1 MTEARTSYPLAV
13 IGAGPAGLAAAVTA
27 ARGGCEV
34 LLVDAGTR
42 PGGQFW
48 RHGAEGSASARGE
61 GHHDWRTFTRLR
73 DELERLRAVGT
84 ITYLPGTHVW
94 MVRPDGTGGFL
105 LHTVP
110 SSDAAAARTPGGD
123 PDGDLH
129 ACAQLAVCAGAY
141 DRQLPIP
148 GWDLPGVMAAG
159 GIQAFV
165 KTNGFA
171 PGSRAVVGG
180 TGPFLLPVAA
190 GLAHAGTR
198 VAAVCE
204 ANSPTRW
211 LPHAHRAVRAPEKGL
226 EGAGYAATFARHRI
240 PYRLRTRV
248 VRALGE
254 DHLEAVVTARVDA
267 RGAVVVGSER
277 TVECDLLGL
286 GWGFTP
292 LLELPIS
299 LGATTHVDV
308 DGSLV
313 VDADEAGRTSVPGLW
328 SAGETTGV
336 GGASLAVAEGE
347 VLGGAVAAA
356 TPSAARPE
364 PARPEP
370 ALRRRTTRLRA
381 FATGMHQAYPVPEA
395 WQDTVEQDTL
405 VCRCEEVTAGQIR
418 QAGPELGAQDVRS
431 AKSFTRAGMGW
442 CQGRECA
449 FAVSCMTSA
458 DPARPDPEAL
468 RAGNR
473 RPMSSPVRL
482 GALTA
487 LDTPDSSERKDPS

>member
-1 MTEARTSYPLAV
+1 MTENTAPFPLAV

-27 ARGGCEV
+27 ARAGGRV
-34 LLVDAGTR
+34 LLVDAGVR

-48 RHGAEGSASARGE
+48 RHGGSGSASARGE
-61 GHHDWRTFTRLR
+61 GHHDWRTFTRLQDAL
-73 DELERLRAVGT
+73 DELRKAGRV
-84 ITYLPGTHVW
+84 TYLPGTHVW
-94 MVRPDGTGGFL
+94 MVRPGPAGGFL
-105 LHTVP
+105 LYTVP
-110 SSDAAAARTPGGD
+110 TADASAARSAGGD
-123 PDGDLH
+123 LGSVVH
-129 ACAQLAVCAGAY
+129 TCTQLAICAGAY

-159 GIQAFV
+159 GIQAFI

-171 PGSRAVVGG
+171 PGTRAVVGG
-180 TGPFLLPVAA
+180 TGPFLMPVAA
-190 GLAHAGTR
+190 GLAHAGAQ

-211 LPHAHRAVRAPEKGL
+211 LPYAHRAIRAPEKGL

-254 DHLEAVVTARVDA
+254 DRLEAVVIARVDA
-267 RGAVVVGSER
+267 RGGVVAGSER
-277 TVECDLLGL
+277 RIDCDLLGL

-292 LLELPIS
+292 LLELPVS
-299 LGATTHVDV
+299 LGADTHVDA

-313 VDADEAGRTSVPGLW
+313 VTADGAGRTSVPGLW

-336 GGASLAVAEGE
+336 GGAALAVAEGQ
-347 VLGGAVAAA
+347 VLGEAVASADVA
-356 TPSAARPE
+356 PS
-364 PARPEP
+364 P

-395 WQDTVEQDTL
+395 WQETVEQDTL

-418 QAGPELGAQDVRS
+418 EAATELGAQDVRS
-431 AKSFTRAGMGW
+431 TKSFTRAGMGW

-449 FAVSCMTSA
+449 FAVSCMTSP
-458 DPARPDPEAL
+458 DPTRPDPEAL
-468 RAGNR
+468 RAGTP

-482 GALTA
+482 GALAA
-487 LDTPDSSERKDPS
+487 LDTTETSERKDPS